1 MFLINRFLI
10 IVIIFTTYINNIK
23 AIVVIVTIILTHKNK
38 CIPARNKRNVPLGGK
53 KHVSKNVWT
62 IADYDYPN
70 YLFHIYSMI
79 SRFVAHC
86 DFIILFLK
94 VLTLS
99 VPVIMA
105 VLCFPPPPPLWWGDI
120 LCLSCPSVRH
130 TVCQRNSSETT
141 EQNFMKLGR

>member
-38 CIPARNKRNVPLGGK
+38 CIPASNKRNVPLGGK

-105 VLCFPPPPPLWWGDI
+105 VLCLPPTLVGRHI
-120 LCLSCPSVRH
+120 VFVLS
-130 TVCQRNSSETT
+130 VCSSHSLSA
-141 EQNFMKLGR
+141 QLL

>member
-23 AIVVIVTIILTHKNK
+23 SIVVIVTIMLTHKNK
-38 CIPARNKRNVPLGGK
+38 CIPASNKRNVPLGGK

-79 SRFVAHC
+79 SRFDAHC

-99 VPVIMA
+99 VPVIVA
-105 VLCFPPPPPLWWGDI
+105 VLCLPPLWWGDI
-120 LCLSCPSVRH
+120 LFLSCPSVRH
-130 TVCQRNSSETT
+130 TDCQRNSPEIT
-141 EQNFMKLGR
+141 EHNFMKLGR

>member
-23 AIVVIVTIILTHKNK
+23 SIVVIVTIMLTHKNK
-38 CIPARNKRNVPLGGK
+38 CIPASKKRNVSLGGK
-53 KHVSKNVWT
+53 KHVSKNVCT

-79 SRFVAHC
+79 SRFDAHC

-99 VPVIMA
+99 VPVIVA
-105 VLCFPPPPPLWWGDI
+105 VLFVI
-120 LCLSCPSVRH
+120 L
-130 TVCQRNSSETT
+130 
-141 EQNFMKLGR
+141 